1 MSVISLCLIIFHA
14 LDAPP
19 SKCPETKSDTFCKAD
34 FMYYYVYPISDT
46 FTLLASIIG
55 LISNEFTGT
64 ASRNIFS
71 SASGQLPVKEYTHYC
86 GKVKDIGGY
95 YLHLFLTAIS
105 IIMNISQILY
115 LLPPGSSS
123 SEIFTDIDRIL
134 NSKGWVLGH
143 CWQIIERYMIHVI
156 WMLVTTLR
164 QAALLTSQALSQ
176 ALSPNLRW
184 ENVILID
191 GKYRLGI
198 HCSLS
203 SRFQLQTRTSKPN
216 QTTI

>member
-134 NSKGWVLGH
+134 NSKGWVPANYLKVHDPCNMDVGDNSPTS
-143 CWQIIERYMIHVI
+143 R
-156 WMLVTTLR
+156 VTNI
-164 QAALLTSQALSQ
+164 TS
-176 ALSPNLRW
+176 LSPNLRW
-184 ENVILID
+184 ENGILID

>member
-1 MSVISLCLIIFHA
+1 MNSQ
-14 LDAPP
+14 
-19 SKCPETKSDTFCKAD
+19 E
-34 FMYYYVYPISDT
+34 
-46 FTLLASIIG
+46 LLQ
-55 LISNEFTGT
+55 EMFF
-64 ASRNIFS
+64 R
-71 SASGQLPVKEYTHYC
+71 QLPVEEHTQKC

-134 NSKGWVLGH
+134 NSKGWV
-143 CWQIIERYMIHVI
+143 
-156 WMLVTTLR
+156 VTNDMDVGDNSPTIR
-164 QAALLTSQALSQ
+164 VTNITS
-176 ALSPNLRW
+176 LSPNLRW
-184 ENVILID
+184 ENGILID

-203 SRFQLQTRTSKPN
+203 SSFKLQTRTSKPN

>member
-1 MSVISLCLIIFHA
+1 M
-14 LDAPP
+14 DAPP
-19 SKCPETKSDTFCKAD
+19 SKCADTKSDTFCKAD

-64 ASRNIFS
+64 ASKSALNIT
-71 SASGQLPVKEYTHYC
+71 SGALPVEENSRNC
-86 GKVKDIGGY
+86 SKVKDIGGY

-134 NSKGWVLGH
+134 NSKGRVSA
-143 CWQIIERYMIHVI
+143 QYFSR
-156 WMLVTTLR
+156 
-164 QAALLTSQALSQ
+164 
-176 ALSPNLRW
+176 
-184 ENVILID
+184 ILIFEREYPILD
-191 GKYRLGI
+191 GKMVYLLMGNIAWGFIAVYQAVSNCRREHQNQIKRQYKIYSAVKSVSFIKRLEK
-198 HCSLS
+198 H
-203 SRFQLQTRTSKPN
+203 
-216 QTTI
+216 